1 MMNRVIEILRTVDR
15 RGIDKVVQYILESNF
30 STARCNTHHTYRGG
44 LVDHSIDVYNLMI
57 ERRGDILLES
67 VAICALFHDLGK
79 SYKRGFS
86 TAANHCLRSIE
97 ILDRCGFQLTAEE
110 RSAIL
115 NHHKISKYYSSKLH
129 LSEQLRYDKY
139 WCVENLPQQ
148 TTQVFNKANCK
159 LSALSIQQTVV

>member
-44 LVDHSIDVYNLMI
+44 LVDHSIEVYNLMI
-57 ERRGDILLES
+57 ERRGDIPLES

-86 TAANHCLRSIE
+86 TAANHPLRSIE

-129 LSEQLRYDKY
+129 TCLSSSDMTSTGAWKISHSKQPKCSIKR
-139 WCVENLPQQ
+139 
-148 TTQVFNKANCK
+148 TANYLLYLFSK
-159 LSALSIQQTVV
+159 L